1 MKTFLPWLLAVIA
14 AGGAVMFYNANQAK
28 TVELTKLQSQVQELE
43 SARGELEE
51 LKKNQVPPEELTR
64 LREARD
70 ELLRLR
76 NQVRQ
81 LTADKS
87 QLSQQAQASQTAAER
102 AQAQAQAAQAQAQA
116 ATAERQAAVLAAK
129 QAAASP
135 AVANACINQLR
146 IIDSAKQQW
155 ALENNKPANAVPTE
169 AEIAAYLKGKMPV
182 CPGGGKYTLGEVD
195 VVPTCSLPGHA
206 LPVTQ

>member
-43 SARGELEE
+43 STRGELEE

-102 AQAQAQAAQAQAQA
+102 AQAQAQA